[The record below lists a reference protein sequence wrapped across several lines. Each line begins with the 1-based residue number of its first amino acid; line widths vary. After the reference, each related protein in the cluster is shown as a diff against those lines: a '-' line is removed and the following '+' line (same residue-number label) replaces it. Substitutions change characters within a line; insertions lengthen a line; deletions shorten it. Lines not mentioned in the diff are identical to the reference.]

1 MGSDYAQHIGL
12 DSNEKNAL
20 VVPLLP
26 LGTTKQHIDSAPIT
40 NVDFIPFFVF
50 CFGR

>member
-1 MGSDYAQHIGL
+1 MGSDYAHHIGL

-26 LGTTKQHIDSAPIT
+26 LGTTKQHIDSAPC
-40 NVDFIPFFVF
+40 NQ
-50 CFGR
+50 C